1 MVDEDA
7 DVDFDEKDLVSC
19 LSRSSLY
26 QPLSLFVMLMKML
39 IFRM

>member
-19 LSRSSLY
+19 LSRYSLY
-26 QPLSLFVMLMKML
+26 QPLALFVMWMEMLM
-39 IFRM
+39 FRM